1 MLDSFE
7 TLYQNLPQDM
17 DAYYSKEEQ
26 ANYGVV
32 GIKIALSPSGKT
44 LIYHE
49 NSPRETEDCLFFMLS
64 NHSFPDKSR
73 LQMCLPEFSVVHS
86 NAID

>member
-1 MLDSFE
+1 MVWS
-7 TLYQNLPQDM
+7 
-17 DAYYSKEEQ
+17 ASKLRYHQVE
-26 ANYGVV
+26 
-32 GIKIALSPSGKT
+32 KT

-64 NHSFPDKSR
+64 NHSVPDKSR

>member
-1 MLDSFE
+1 MVWS
-7 TLYQNLPQDM
+7 
-17 DAYYSKEEQ
+17 ASKLRYHQVE
-26 ANYGVV
+26 
-32 GIKIALSPSGKT
+32 KT

-86 NAID
+86 SAID